1 MKTAKST
8 TPMNGEIESE
18 RQFGNRS
25 PKGCVMQHMT
35 SCPEE
40 TDNGLRIH
48 FKLQQVR
55 PSNQVCAKTGLR
67 ARSPPGRRPPSASW
81 GYQTETLDIS
91 QQHTEPTLKH
101 KTKQNKTKQ
110 YKTKQNKTKH
120 PKLYAFDQTWFE
132 KVTFW
137 NTVLSAAKMINS
149 KT

>member
-8 TPMNGEIESE
+8 TPTNVQIESE

-55 PSNQVCAKTGLR
+55 PSSQVCAKTGLR
-67 ARSPPGRRPPSASW
+67 ARSPPGHCPPSASW
-81 GYQTETLDIS
+81 AYQTGTLDIS

-101 KTKQNKTKQ
+101 KTKQNKTE
-110 YKTKQNKTKH
+110 H
-120 PKLYAFDQTWFE
+120 HKLYAFDQTWFE